1 MTTSNAS
8 CSDSVRVSWATAV
21 TGVTGPA
28 PALAM
33 LRRYLS
39 PWFGFTGPPSAGPAD
54 EPAVPQVVIESGPYR
69 EPPGHA
75 GSLRLHA
82 DLSGRRFSDGARE
95 IIANPTC
102 MATYLV
108 EPGRLTLRYTRG
120 ERAGLDL
127 IQIVRSLLVE
137 MELASG
143 GCLVHAAA
151 LAVQGSGTLLTGEKG
166 AGKTTSVFALT
177 AHAGVRFVSND
188 KVLLVGPQAFGV
200 PLAISIDSGIRR
212 EFGDRMRHT
221 SQRTA
226 GGKELFFPC
235 EMITPLAQARQ
246 VPVRRVLDISAR
258 RDNAFSWCDID
269 GEEAAAVMRQMAAFS
284 DAVHGG
290 WVRACL
296 PHRAARPSS
305 PSVPVPFAR
314 LRFDPWRQD
323 HVTRV
328 LDLIRREAVGGV
340 GSHVS
345 R

>member
-39 PWFGFTGPPSAGPAD
+39 PWFGFTGPPSADSAD
-54 EPAVPQVVIESGPYR
+54 EPAVPRVVIERGPYR

-151 LAVQGSGTLLTGEKG
+151 LAVQGSGTLLTGAKG
-166 AGKTTSVFALT
+166 AGKTTSVLALT
-177 AHAGVRFVSND
+177 AHAGVRFVSN
-188 KVLLVGPQAFGV
+188 
-200 PLAISIDSGIRR
+200 IRR

-246 VPVRRVLDISAR
+246 VPLRRVLDISAR

-305 PSVPVPFAR
+305 PSVPVPVAR

-323 HVTRV
+323 HVTQV
-328 LDLIRREAVGGV
+328 LDLMQREAVSG
-340 GSHVS
+340 
-345 R
+345 